1 MDGMNLMISG
11 IFLSLLLFVIVL
23 VFYAIDFLF
32 LARYDRERQS
42 GKGWAWDYTLL
53 TVAGASLVILQPWL
67 LPFLGLNV
75 ETSWGLVIQVAGL
88 LSCVAS
94 FAIHIWARL
103 HLQKFYAERVEVQ
116 PDHQVI
122 QTGPYAYVRHP
133 VITSFFLLA
142 YGIVILAPAI
152 TTLLGFIYV
161 VWDFNRAARQEEDLL
176 ARTLPGYTD
185 YMKHVPRF
193 FAIRRGAK

>member
-1 MDGMNLMISG
+1 MISG
-11 IFLSLLLFVIVL
+11 IFLSFLLLLIVV
-23 VFYAIDFLF
+23 VFYAIDFAF
-32 LARYDRERQS
+32 LTRYDRERQS

-53 TVAGASLVILQPWL
+53 TVAGALLVILQPWL
-67 LPFLGLNV
+67 LPFLGWRMDIN
-75 ETSWGLVIQVAGL
+75 WGWAIQLTGL
-88 LSCVAS
+88 LSCLAS

-142 YGIVILAPAI
+142 FGLILIAPGL
-152 TTLLGFIYV
+152 TTLGGLVYV
-161 VWDFNRAARQEEDLL
+161 IWDFSRAARHEEELL

-185 YMKHVPRF
+185 YMMRVPRF
-193 FAIRRGAK
+193 FALRRGAK